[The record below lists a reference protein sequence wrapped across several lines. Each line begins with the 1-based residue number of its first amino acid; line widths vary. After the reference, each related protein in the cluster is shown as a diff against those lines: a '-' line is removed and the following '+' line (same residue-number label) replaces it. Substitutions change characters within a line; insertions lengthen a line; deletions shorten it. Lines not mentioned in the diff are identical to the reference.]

1 MTKNTSGL
9 SVIHY
14 IFNKLCVGKH
24 EEVIKDRVQ
33 TAVCGLCVTDQT
45 VQLLFNFMCL

>member
-1 MTKNTSGL
+1 MSKNTLGFKI
-9 SVIHY
+9 IHY
-14 IFNKLCVGKH
+14 IFYELCVGKH

-33 TAVCGLCVTDQT
+33 TAVCGLRVTDQT